1 VASLGIGT
9 QSRRKLVAIN
19 LTLFPTEAPAVIY
32 FADGTSTSVP
42 PQQEGSL
49 QIPDG
54 GFCTISST
62 VSYDEDEHMMPEER
76 AVEFAEKMIAFW
88 VGLADKAR
96 AAAPAPAATP
106 L

>member
-1 VASLGIGT
+1 M
-9 QSRRKLVAIN
+9 AIN
-19 LTLFPTEAPAVIY
+19 MTLFPTEAPAVIY

-62 VSYDEDEHMMPEER
+62 VSYDEEEHMGPEER
-76 AVEFAEKMIAFW
+76 AVAFAERMVAMW
-88 VGLADKAR
+88 VGIADKAR
-96 AAAPAPAATP
+96 EKALGPTAQP